1 MNNSSG
7 IIPVLILVAL
17 LILSAGCTA
26 ANRTDIIKPVATSST
41 GQSHTGTAVDP
52 NNETQLREFIADF
65 DTYAGNAR
73 EAWKVPGMAV
83 AIVKDGKIV
92 FAKGYGT
99 KTAGG
104 SDPVTADTVFQIG
117 STSKAF
123 TAALTAMEVDRGGM
137 NWSDPVKTYVPDF
150 QMKDPWV
157 TKEYTITDS
166 LAQNS
171 GLEGYWG
178 TELPFAGFSRNDMIH
193 ALRYAEPVSSFRSE
207 FKYQNLAFLVTAAAV
222 EKTSQKSW
230 EDNLQTRIFT
240 PLHMTS
246 ASSSYAA
253 FRAAP
258 DHTSLHTTGVLA
270 DKMVGPIPTNP
281 DWEFNDFA
289 YVMGPAGGINANV
302 KDMATWT
309 IFNMGNGSFE
319 GKQLISPENM
329 ALLHT
334 PKTPVAKAMT
344 DTKRYYCQGW
354 MYQEE
359 AGSPSFVWHN
369 GATAGNHAMILFVP
383 GKDIG
388 IVILAND
395 PDASM
400 PDVLA
405 LTFYNRYSGREN
417 PDLSGQSLDAYEK
430 SKEVFLVQKPVRPAN
445 APQPLA
451 LTEYTGSYVN
461 DVYGKATVTEVNGN
475 LSVTFGKRPVIYNLS
490 PWDANN
496 FTAKCPQWGPAF
508 DGGVS
513 FGTGSDGKVR
523 ALTLTPLFTEGKTA
537 TFNRVSA

>member
-17 LILSAGCTA
+17 LIISAGCTA
-26 ANRTDIIKPVATSST
+26 ANATGITKPIATTSA
-41 GQSHTGTAVDP
+41 GQSHMGTAIDP
-52 NNETQLREFIADF
+52 NNETQFREFIADF

-83 AIVKDGKIV
+83 AIIKDGKIIFV
-92 FAKGYGT
+92 KGYGT

-104 SDPVTADTVFQIG
+104 SDPITADTVFQIG

-123 TAALTAMEVDRGGM
+123 TAALTAMEVDSGRM
-137 NWSDPVKTYVPDF
+137 NWSDPVIMYVPDF

-178 TELPFAGFSRNDMIH
+178 TELPMAGLNRSDMIH

-207 FKYQNLAFLVTAAAV
+207 FKYQNLAFLVTAAAI
-222 EKTSQKSW
+222 EKTSHKSW

-253 FRAAP
+253 FLAAP
-258 DHTSLHTTGVLA
+258 DHTSLHTTGVRA
-270 DKMVGPIPTNP
+270 DKTVGPIPTDP
-281 DWEFNDFA
+281 GWEFNDFA

-302 KDMATWT
+302 KDMAAWT

-319 GKQLISPENM
+319 GKQLISPENI
-329 ALLHT
+329 AYVHS
-334 PKTPVAKAMT
+334 PKTPVAKVMT
-344 DTKRYYCQGW
+344 DTKRYYSQGW

-369 GATAGNHAMILFVP
+369 GATAGNHAMVLFVP
-383 GKDIG
+383 GNDIG

-405 LTFYNRYSGREN
+405 LTFYNWYFGREN
-417 PDLSGQSLDAYEK
+417 PDLSEESLSAYEK
-430 SKEVFLVQKPVRPAN
+430 SKEAFLVQKPVRPVN
-445 APQPLA
+445 ATQPLA
-451 LTEYTGSYVN
+451 LSEYTGSYVN
-461 DVYGKATVTEVNGN
+461 NVYGKATVTEVNGN

-496 FTAKCPQWGPAF
+496 FTANCPQWGPAF
-508 DGGVS
+508 DGRVS
-513 FGTGSDGKVR
+513 FVTGSDGKVR
-523 ALTLTPLFTEGKTA
+523 ALTLTPLFSEGKTA
-537 TFNRVSA
+537 IFDRT

>member
-1 MNNSSG
+1 MNDSSG
-7 IIPVLILVAL
+7 CILSLIVMAFLILVA
-17 LILSAGCTA
+17 GCTA
-26 ANRTDIIKPVATSST
+26 PAVPGPVAPLFTPAIE
-41 GQSHTGTAVDP
+41 QSHAMIAVDP
-52 NNETQLREFIADF
+52 ENTTQFNEFLADF
-65 DTYAGNAR
+65 DTYAGKAR
-73 EAWKVPGMAV
+73 QDWNVPGMAV

-123 TAALTAMEVDRGGM
+123 TAALTAMEVDSGRM
-137 NWSDPVKTYVPDF
+137 NWSDPVIRYVPDF

-178 TELPFAGFSRNDMIH
+178 TELPFAGLDRSDMIH
-193 ALRYAEPVSSFRSE
+193 ALRFAEPVSSFRSA
-207 FKYQNLAFLVTAAAV
+207 FAYQNLPFLVTAAAI
-222 EKTSQKSW
+222 ENTSQKSW

-246 ASSSYAA
+246 ASTSYAA

-258 DHTSLHTTGVLA
+258 DHTSLHTTGVLPGNTT
-270 DKMVGPIPTNP
+270 GPVFTDP

-289 YVMGPAGGINANV
+289 EVMGPAGGINANV

-319 GKQLISPENM
+319 GTQLISPENM
-329 ALLHT
+329 AYLHS
-334 PKTPVAKAMT
+334 PKTPLAKVMT

-359 AGSPSFVWHN
+359 TGLPSIVWHN
-369 GATAGNHAMILFVP
+369 GATAGNHAMVMFVP
-383 GKDIG
+383 DKDIG

-395 PDASM
+395 PDANL

-405 LTFYNRYSGREN
+405 FTFYNRYFGREN
-417 PDLSGQSLDAYEK
+417 PDLSESSLIEYEK
-430 SKEVFLVQKPVRPAN
+430 SKEQLLAPRPVRPAN
-445 APQPLA
+445 ATPPLA
-451 LTEYTGSYVN
+451 LAAYTGSYVN
-461 DVYGKATVTEVNGN
+461 DVYGKAMVTEVDGN
-475 LSVTFGKRPVIYNLS
+475 LSVMFGKRPVIYNLS

-496 FTAKCPQWGPAF
+496 FTAKCPQWGPSF

-513 FGTGSDGKVR
+513 FGTGSDGNVR
-523 ALTLTPLFTEGKTA
+523 EMTLAPLFTEGKNA
-537 TFNRVSA
+537 VFDRA